1 MHYSVRIGPGN
12 GPDSHFPLRAPC
24 DRSAV
29 ANGGGV
35 AETEE
40 AEEEEKGD
48 WKKTS
53 RISCLVSPFAV
64 VEGGRRERSGAVVI
78 L

>member
-1 MHYSVRIGPGN
+1 MQKSFCPQKT
-12 GPDSHFPLRAPC
+12 
-24 DRSAV
+24 
-29 ANGGGV
+29 NGGGV

-40 AEEEEKGD
+40 AEAEEKGD

-64 VEGGRRERSGAVVI
+64 VEGGREEGAKRCSCYSVI
-78 L
+78 TM